1 MGNAEYMG
9 ALSCNSFPIMI
20 CYFSDLEK
28 DLYSRSISGVT
39 LRQRATADFLNWL
52 TRRGVMAEQ
61 TSPSADLGTRS
72 NLPALT
78 MMTGDKEATACIT
91 FDGKEVCGPT
101 CVLPSGGLTCV
112 FDGAA
117 WVCA

>member
-1 MGNAEYMG
+1 MP
-9 ALSCNSFPIMI
+9 L
-20 CYFSDLEK
+20 LH
-28 DLYSRSISGVT
+28 R
-39 LRQRATADFLNWL
+39 
-52 TRRGVMAEQ
+52 
-61 TSPSADLGTRS
+61 TRS

-101 CVLPSGGLTCV
+101 CDLPSGGLTCV